1 MDNLPI
7 QTIQTPGVEDLR
19 PGDYVTVSRVTVEL
33 PPFVCPPI
41 PGGDGRFSYIP
52 MDAGDPRKVLAV
64 CVPFLLVAMPDG
76 KHETLDVRR
85 HRGGSAA
92 GGLRPSLVQA
102 VPQGCAV
109 GARRFG
115 NGSKE
120 GLIGVVVGMLSACPR
135 SRF

>member
-33 PPFVCPPI
+33 PPFMCPPI

-85 HRGGSAA
+85 HRVVRLPADYGRRSFKRFRKDAQSEHDDSAT
-92 GGLRPSLVQA
+92 GP
-102 VPQGCAV
+102 
-109 GARRFG
+109 
-115 NGSKE
+115 KKD
-120 GLIGVVVGMLSACPR
+120 
-135 SRF
+135 